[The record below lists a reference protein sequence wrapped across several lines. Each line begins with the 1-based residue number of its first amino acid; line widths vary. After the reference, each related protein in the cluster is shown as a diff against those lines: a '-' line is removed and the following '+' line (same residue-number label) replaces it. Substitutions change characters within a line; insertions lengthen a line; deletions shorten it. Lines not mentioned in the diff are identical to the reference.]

1 MRALPLGVPQRTVC
15 SWPLLS
21 KEAELTELT
30 PTARLIV
37 PNPDGQVPS
46 QGDALCLL
54 YDGV

>member
-1 MRALPLGVPQRTVC
+1 MRALPLGVPQPTVY

-21 KEAELTELT
+21 KDAEFT